1 MIRILLFISGFLI
14 FNAHADISISSPKLK
29 FNNQDER
36 IIEFRI
42 NDEKIQDDDIVIK
55 AYKSDDILEYQDFA
69 YLILKNYEDYQILEI
84 IIDKKFEENYFSFR
98 IEISNEVSK
107 DIFVFLPSR
116 LIDSEQKV
124 TKNIIEK
131 NPSQLVYEKENYF
144 SLKPIPEISEE
155 PTKDAEQII
164 NADEITTMWSL
175 ASQFKEETNASIYQI
190 MWSIYLGNKD
200 AFIKDNINL
209 IRSDIDIIIPSS
221 SKMTLVSDDE
231 ARSSILKMNKSFSI
245 DFAPAAKSLLVLT
258 APKIQSQ
265 SEKINTDEKQ
275 DEKIKIDLSQENT
288 VDAKSFVEKNTKT
301 LVMDLENDPISN
313 LIEESKNKP
322 NEISDIGL
330 SRFDLLFV
338 AIISVL
344 SGILSALIYIQL
356 KSKKDNKIKYDFI
369 EAADNDS
376 KIDGLPKGLSIE
388 NNHDEQ
394 QIDLAYTYYEMGN
407 YEDAVKILNQI
418 IKNSKITSIKT
429 KAEELLAMIQK

>member
-1 MIRILLFISGFLI
+1 VIRILLFISGFLI

-84 IIDKKFEENYFSFR
+84 IIDNKFEENYFSFR

-131 NPSQLVYEKENYF
+131 NSSQLVYEKK
-144 SLKPIPEISEE
+144 LIPEISEE

-209 IRSDIDIIIPSS
+209 IRNDIDIIIPTSS
-221 SKMTLVSDDE
+221 QMTSVSDDE

-265 SEKINTDEKQ
+265 NEKINTNEKQ
-275 DEKIKIDLSQENT
+275 DEKIKIDLSQENA
-288 VDAKSFVEKNTKT
+288 VDAKSFIEKNTKT
-301 LVMDLENDPISN
+301 LVMNLENDPISN

-322 NEISDIGL
+322 NEISDTGL

-344 SGILSALIYIQL
+344 SGILIALIYIQL

>member
-84 IIDKKFEENYFSFR
+84 IIDNKFEENYFSFR

-131 NPSQLVYEKENYF
+131 NSSQLVYEKK
-144 SLKPIPEISEE
+144 LIPEISEE

-209 IRSDIDIIIPSS
+209 IRSDIDIIIPTSS
-221 SKMTLVSDDE
+221 QMTSVSDDE

-245 DFAPAAKSLLVLT
+245 DFAPAAKSLLVLS

-265 SEKINTDEKQ
+265 NEKINTNEKQ
-275 DEKIKIDLSQENT
+275 DEKIKIDLSQENA
-288 VDAKSFVEKNTKT
+288 VDAKSFIEKNTKT

-322 NEISDIGL
+322 NEISDTGL

-344 SGILSALIYIQL
+344 SGILIALIYIQL

>member
-1 MIRILLFISGFLI
+1 MIRILFFISGFLI

-84 IIDKKFEENYFSFR
+84 IIDNKFEENYFSFR

-131 NPSQLVYEKENYF
+131 NSSQLVYEKK
-144 SLKPIPEISEE
+144 LIPEISEE

-209 IRSDIDIIIPSS
+209 IRSDIDIIIPTSS
-221 SKMTLVSDDE
+221 QMTSVSDDE

-265 SEKINTDEKQ
+265 NVKINTNEKQ
-275 DEKIKIDLSQENT
+275 DEKIKIDLSQENA
-288 VDAKSFVEKNTKT
+288 VDAKSFIEKNTKT

-322 NEISDIGL
+322 NEISDTGL

-344 SGILSALIYIQL
+344 SGILIALIYIQL

-418 IKNSKITSIKT
+418 IKTSKITSIKT
-429 KAEELLAMIQK
+429 KADDLLAMIKK

>member
-1 MIRILLFISGFLI
+1 MIRILFFISGFLI

-84 IIDKKFEENYFSFR
+84 IIDNKFEENYFSFR

-131 NPSQLVYEKENYF
+131 NSSQLVYEKK
-144 SLKPIPEISEE
+144 LIPEISEE

-190 MWSIYLGNKD
+190 MWSIYLGNKN

-209 IRSDIDIIIPSS
+209 IRNDIDIIIPTSS
-221 SKMTLVSDDE
+221 QMTSVSDDE

-265 SEKINTDEKQ
+265 NVKINTNEKQ
-275 DEKIKIDLSQENT
+275 DEKIKIDLSQENA
-288 VDAKSFVEKNTKT
+288 VDAKSFIEKNTKT

-322 NEISDIGL
+322 NEISDTGL

-344 SGILSALIYIQL
+344 SGILIALIYIQL

>member
-1 MIRILLFISGFLI
+1 VIRILFFISGFLI

-84 IIDKKFEENYFSFR
+84 IIDNKFEENYFSFR

-131 NPSQLVYEKENYF
+131 NSSQLVYEKK
-144 SLKPIPEISEE
+144 LIPEISEE

-209 IRSDIDIIIPSS
+209 IRNDIDIIIPTSS
-221 SKMTLVSDDE
+221 QMTSVSDDE

-265 SEKINTDEKQ
+265 NVKINTNEKQ
-275 DEKIKIDLSQENT
+275 DEKIKIDLSQENA
-288 VDAKSFVEKNTKT
+288 VDAKSFIEKNTKT

-322 NEISDIGL
+322 NEISDTGL

-344 SGILSALIYIQL
+344 SGILIALIYIQL

>member
-84 IIDKKFEENYFSFR
+84 IIDNKFEENYFSFR

-131 NPSQLVYEKENYF
+131 NSSQLVYEKK
-144 SLKPIPEISEE
+144 LIPEISEE

-209 IRSDIDIIIPSS
+209 IRSDIDIIIPTSS
-221 SKMTLVSDDE
+221 QMTSVSDDE

-265 SEKINTDEKQ
+265 NEKINTNEKQ
-275 DEKIKIDLSQENT
+275 DEKIKIDLSQENA
-288 VDAKSFVEKNTKT
+288 VDAKSFIEKNTKT
-301 LVMDLENDPISN
+301 LVMNLENDPISN

-322 NEISDIGL
+322 NEISDTGL

-344 SGILSALIYIQL
+344 SGILIALIYIQL

>member
-84 IIDKKFEENYFSFR
+84 IIDNKFEENYFSFR

-131 NPSQLVYEKENYF
+131 NSSQLVYEKK
-144 SLKPIPEISEE
+144 LIPEISEE

-209 IRSDIDIIIPSS
+209 IRSDIDIIIPTSS
-221 SKMTLVSDDE
+221 QMTSVSDDE

-322 NEISDIGL
+322 NEISDTGL

-344 SGILSALIYIQL
+344 SGILIALIYIQL

>member
-1 MIRILLFISGFLI
+1 MIRILFFISGFLI

-84 IIDKKFEENYFSFR
+84 IIDNKFEENYFSFR

-131 NPSQLVYEKENYF
+131 NSSQLVYEKK
-144 SLKPIPEISEE
+144 LIPEISEE

-209 IRSDIDIIIPSS
+209 IRSDIDIIIPTSS
-221 SKMTLVSDDE
+221 QMTSVSDDE

-265 SEKINTDEKQ
+265 NVKINTNEKQ
-275 DEKIKIDLSQENT
+275 DEKIKIDLSQENA
-288 VDAKSFVEKNTKT
+288 VDAKSFIEKNTKT

-322 NEISDIGL
+322 NEISDTGL

-344 SGILSALIYIQL
+344 SGILIALIYIQL

>member
-84 IIDKKFEENYFSFR
+84 IIDNKFEENYFSFR

-131 NPSQLVYEKENYF
+131 NSSQLVYEKK
-144 SLKPIPEISEE
+144 LIPEISEE

-164 NADEITTMWSL
+164 DADEITTMWSL

-221 SKMTLVSDDE
+221 LKMTLVSDDE

-275 DEKIKIDLSQENT
+275 DEKIKIDLSQENA
-288 VDAKSFVEKNTKT
+288 VDAKSFIEKNTKT
-301 LVMDLENDPISN
+301 LDMNLENDPISN

-322 NEISDIGL
+322 NEISDSGL

-344 SGILSALIYIQL
+344 SGILIALIYIQL

-418 IKNSKITSIKT
+418 IKNSKITSIKN

>member
-84 IIDKKFEENYFSFR
+84 IIDNKFEENYFSFR

-124 TKNIIEK
+124 TKNTIEK
-131 NPSQLVYEKENYF
+131 NSSQLVYEKK
-144 SLKPIPEISEE
+144 LIPEISEE

-190 MWSIYLGNKD
+190 MWSIYLGNKN

-209 IRSDIDIIIPSS
+209 IRNDIDIIIPTSS
-221 SKMTLVSDDE
+221 QMTSVSDDE

-275 DEKIKIDLSQENT
+275 DEKIKIDLSQENA
-288 VDAKSFVEKNTKT
+288 VDAKSFIEKNTKT

-322 NEISDIGL
+322 NEISDTGL

-344 SGILSALIYIQL
+344 SGILIALIYIQL

-418 IKNSKITSIKT
+418 IKTSKITSIKT
-429 KAEELLAMIQK
+429 KADDLLAMIKK

>member
-1 MIRILLFISGFLI
+1 MIRILFFISGFLI

-84 IIDKKFEENYFSFR
+84 IIDNKFEENYFSFR

-131 NPSQLVYEKENYF
+131 NSSQLVYEKK
-144 SLKPIPEISEE
+144 LIPEISEE

-209 IRSDIDIIIPSS
+209 IRSDIDIIIPTSS
-221 SKMTLVSDDE
+221 QMTSVSDDE

-265 SEKINTDEKQ
+265 NVKINTNEKQ
-275 DEKIKIDLSQENT
+275 DEKIKIDLSQENA
-288 VDAKSFVEKNTKT
+288 VDAKSFIEKNTKT
-301 LVMDLENDPISN
+301 LVMNLENDPISN

-322 NEISDIGL
+322 NEISDTGL

-344 SGILSALIYIQL
+344 SGILIALIYIQL

>member
-84 IIDKKFEENYFSFR
+84 IIDNKFEENYFSFR

-131 NPSQLVYEKENYF
+131 NSSQLVYEKK
-144 SLKPIPEISEE
+144 LIPEISEE

-209 IRSDIDIIIPSS
+209 IRSDIDIIIPTSS
-221 SKMTLVSDDE
+221 QMTSVSDDE

-265 SEKINTDEKQ
+265 NVKINTNEKQ
-275 DEKIKIDLSQENT
+275 DEKIKIDLSQENA
-288 VDAKSFVEKNTKT
+288 VDAKSFIEKNTKT

-322 NEISDIGL
+322 NEISDTGL

-344 SGILSALIYIQL
+344 SGILIALIYIQL

>member
-84 IIDKKFEENYFSFR
+84 IIDNKFEENYFSFR

-131 NPSQLVYEKENYF
+131 NSSQLVYEKK
-144 SLKPIPEISEE
+144 LIPEISEE

-209 IRSDIDIIIPSS
+209 IRNDIDIIIPTSS
-221 SKMTLVSDDE
+221 QMTSVSDDE

-265 SEKINTDEKQ
+265 NVKINTNEKQ
-275 DEKIKIDLSQENT
+275 DEKIKIDLSQENA
-288 VDAKSFVEKNTKT
+288 VDAKSFIEKNTKT

-322 NEISDIGL
+322 NEISDTGL

-344 SGILSALIYIQL
+344 SGILIALIYIQL

>member
-1 MIRILLFISGFLI
+1 
-14 FNAHADISISSPKLK
+14 
-29 FNNQDER
+29 
-36 IIEFRI
+36 
-42 NDEKIQDDDIVIK
+42 
-55 AYKSDDILEYQDFA
+55 
-69 YLILKNYEDYQILEI
+69 
-84 IIDKKFEENYFSFR
+84 
-98 IEISNEVSK
+98 
-107 DIFVFLPSR
+107 
-116 LIDSEQKV
+116 
-124 TKNIIEK
+124 
-131 NPSQLVYEKENYF
+131 
-144 SLKPIPEISEE
+144 
-155 PTKDAEQII
+155 
-164 NADEITTMWSL
+164 MWSL

-209 IRSDIDIIIPSS
+209 IRSDIDIIIPTSS
-221 SKMTLVSDDE
+221 PMTSVSDDE

-322 NEISDIGL
+322 NEISDTGL

-344 SGILSALIYIQL
+344 SGILIALIYIQL

>member
-1 MIRILLFISGFLI
+1 MIRILFFISGFLI

-84 IIDKKFEENYFSFR
+84 IIDNKFEENYFSFR

-131 NPSQLVYEKENYF
+131 NSSQLVYEKK
-144 SLKPIPEISEE
+144 LIPEISEE

-209 IRSDIDIIIPSS
+209 IRNDIDIIIPTSS
-221 SKMTLVSDDE
+221 QMTSVSDDE

-265 SEKINTDEKQ
+265 NVKINTNEKQ
-275 DEKIKIDLSQENT
+275 DEKIKIDLSQENA
-288 VDAKSFVEKNTKT
+288 VDAKSFIEKNTKT

-322 NEISDIGL
+322 NEISDTGL

-344 SGILSALIYIQL
+344 SGILIALIYIQL

>member
-1 MIRILLFISGFLI
+1 MIRILFFISGFLI

-84 IIDKKFEENYFSFR
+84 IIDNKFEENYFSFR

-131 NPSQLVYEKENYF
+131 NSSQLVYEKK
-144 SLKPIPEISEE
+144 LIPEISEE

-209 IRSDIDIIIPSS
+209 IRNDIDIIIPTSS
-221 SKMTLVSDDE
+221 QMTSVSDDE

-265 SEKINTDEKQ
+265 NVKINTNEKQ
-275 DEKIKIDLSQENT
+275 DEKIKIDLSQENA
-288 VDAKSFVEKNTKT
+288 VDAKSFIEKNTKT
-301 LVMDLENDPISN
+301 LVMNLENDPISN

-322 NEISDIGL
+322 NEISDTGL

-344 SGILSALIYIQL
+344 SGILIALIYIQL

>member
-84 IIDKKFEENYFSFR
+84 IIDNKFEENYFSFR

-131 NPSQLVYEKENYF
+131 NSSQLVYEKK
-144 SLKPIPEISEE
+144 LIPEISEE

-209 IRSDIDIIIPSS
+209 IRSDIDIIIPTSS
-221 SKMTLVSDDE
+221 QMTSVSDDE

-265 SEKINTDEKQ
+265 NEKINTNEKQ
-275 DEKIKIDLSQENT
+275 DEKIKIDLSQENA
-288 VDAKSFVEKNTKT
+288 VDAKSFIEKNTKT
-301 LVMDLENDPISN
+301 LVMNLENDPISN

-322 NEISDIGL
+322 NEISDTGL

-344 SGILSALIYIQL
+344 SGILIALIYIQL

-418 IKNSKITSIKT
+418 IKTSKITSIKT
-429 KAEELLAMIQK
+429 KADDLLAMIKK

>member
-84 IIDKKFEENYFSFR
+84 IIDNKFEDNYFSFR

-131 NPSQLVYEKENYF
+131 NSSQLVYEKK
-144 SLKPIPEISEE
+144 LIPEISEE

-209 IRSDIDIIIPSS
+209 IRSDIDIIIPTSS
-221 SKMTLVSDDE
+221 QMTSVSDDE

-265 SEKINTDEKQ
+265 NEKINTNEKQ
-275 DEKIKIDLSQENT
+275 DEKIKIDLSQENA
-288 VDAKSFVEKNTKT
+288 VDAKSFIEKNTKT

-322 NEISDIGL
+322 NEISDTGL

-344 SGILSALIYIQL
+344 SGILIALIYIQL

>member
-1 MIRILLFISGFLI
+1 MIRILFFISGFLI

-84 IIDKKFEENYFSFR
+84 IIDNKFEENYFSFR

-131 NPSQLVYEKENYF
+131 NSSQLVYEKK
-144 SLKPIPEISEE
+144 LIPEISEE

-190 MWSIYLGNKD
+190 MWSIYLGNKN

-209 IRSDIDIIIPSS
+209 IRNDIDIIIPTSS
-221 SKMTLVSDDE
+221 QMTSVSDDE

-265 SEKINTDEKQ
+265 NEKINTNEKQ
-275 DEKIKIDLSQENT
+275 DEKIKIDLSQENA
-288 VDAKSFVEKNTKT
+288 VDAKSFIEKNTKT

-322 NEISDIGL
+322 NEISDTGL

-344 SGILSALIYIQL
+344 SGILIALIYIQL

>member
-1 MIRILLFISGFLI
+1 MIRILFFISGFLI

-84 IIDKKFEENYFSFR
+84 IIDNKFEENYFSFR

-131 NPSQLVYEKENYF
+131 NSSQLVYEKK
-144 SLKPIPEISEE
+144 LIPEISEE

-190 MWSIYLGNKD
+190 MWSIYLGNKN
-200 AFIKDNINL
+200 AFIKGNINL
-209 IRSDIDIIIPSS
+209 IRNDIDIIIPTSS
-221 SKMTLVSDDE
+221 QMTSVSDDE

-245 DFAPAAKSLLVLT
+245 DFAPAAKSLLVLS

-265 SEKINTDEKQ
+265 NEKINTNEKQ
-275 DEKIKIDLSQENT
+275 DEKIKIDLSQENA
-288 VDAKSFVEKNTKT
+288 VDAKSFIEKNTKT

-322 NEISDIGL
+322 NEISDTGL

-344 SGILSALIYIQL
+344 SGILIALIYIQL

>member
-84 IIDKKFEENYFSFR
+84 IIDNKFEENYFSFR

-131 NPSQLVYEKENYF
+131 NSSQLVYEKK
-144 SLKPIPEISEE
+144 LIPEISEE

-209 IRSDIDIIIPSS
+209 IRSDIDIIIPTSS
-221 SKMTLVSDDE
+221 QMTSVSDDE

-245 DFAPAAKSLLVLT
+245 DFAPAAKSLLILT

-265 SEKINTDEKQ
+265 NEKINTNEKQ
-275 DEKIKIDLSQENT
+275 DEKIKIDLSQENA
-288 VDAKSFVEKNTKT
+288 VDAKSFIEKNTKT
-301 LVMDLENDPISN
+301 LVMNLENDPISN

-322 NEISDIGL
+322 NEISDTGL

-344 SGILSALIYIQL
+344 SGILIALIYIQL

>member
-1 MIRILLFISGFLI
+1 MIRILFFISGFLI

-84 IIDKKFEENYFSFR
+84 IIDNKFEENYFSFR

-131 NPSQLVYEKENYF
+131 NSSQLVYEKK
-144 SLKPIPEISEE
+144 LIPEISEE

-190 MWSIYLGNKD
+190 MWSIYLGNKN

-209 IRSDIDIIIPSS
+209 IRNDIDIIIPTSS
-221 SKMTLVSDDE
+221 QMTSVSDDE

-265 SEKINTDEKQ
+265 NVKINTNEKQ
-275 DEKIKIDLSQENT
+275 DEKIKIDLSQENA
-288 VDAKSFVEKNTKT
+288 VDAKSFIEKNTKT

-322 NEISDIGL
+322 NEISDTGL

-344 SGILSALIYIQL
+344 SGILIALIYIQL

-394 QIDLAYTYYEMGN
+394 QIDLAYTYYEMGK

>member
-14 FNAHADISISSPKLK
+14 FNVHADISISSPKLK

-84 IIDKKFEENYFSFR
+84 IIDNKFEENYFSFR

-131 NPSQLVYEKENYF
+131 NSSQLVYEKK
-144 SLKPIPEISEE
+144 LIPEISEE

-164 NADEITTMWSL
+164 DADEITTMWSL

-209 IRSDIDIIIPSS
+209 IRSDIDIIIPTSS
-221 SKMTLVSDDE
+221 QMTSVSDDE

-265 SEKINTDEKQ
+265 NEKINTNEKQ
-275 DEKIKIDLSQENT
+275 DEKIKIDLSQENA
-288 VDAKSFVEKNTKT
+288 VDAKSFIEKNTKT
-301 LVMDLENDPISN
+301 LFMNLENDPISN

-322 NEISDIGL
+322 NEISDTGL

-344 SGILSALIYIQL
+344 SGILIALIYIQL

-418 IKNSKITSIKT
+418 IKNSKITSIKN

>member
-84 IIDKKFEENYFSFR
+84 IIDNKFEENYFSFR

-131 NPSQLVYEKENYF
+131 NSSQLVYEKK
-144 SLKPIPEISEE
+144 LIPEISEE

-209 IRSDIDIIIPSS
+209 IRSDIDIIIPTSS
-221 SKMTLVSDDE
+221 QMTSVSDDE

-265 SEKINTDEKQ
+265 NVKINTNEKQ
-275 DEKIKIDLSQENT
+275 DEKIKIDLSQENA
-288 VDAKSFVEKNTKT
+288 VDAKSFIEKNTKT

-322 NEISDIGL
+322 NEISDTGL

-344 SGILSALIYIQL
+344 SGILIALIYIQL

-418 IKNSKITSIKT
+418 IKTSKITSIKT
-429 KAEELLAMIQK
+429 KADDLLAMIKK

>member
-1 MIRILLFISGFLI
+1 VIRILFFISGFLI

-84 IIDKKFEENYFSFR
+84 IIDNKFEENYFSFR

-131 NPSQLVYEKENYF
+131 NSSQLVYEKK
-144 SLKPIPEISEE
+144 LIPEISEE

-209 IRSDIDIIIPSS
+209 IRSDIDIIIPTSS
-221 SKMTLVSDDE
+221 QMTSVSDDE

-265 SEKINTDEKQ
+265 NVKINTNEKQ
-275 DEKIKIDLSQENT
+275 DEKIKIDLSQENA
-288 VDAKSFVEKNTKT
+288 VDAKSFIEKNTKT
-301 LVMDLENDPISN
+301 LVMNLENDPISN

-322 NEISDIGL
+322 NEISDTGL

-344 SGILSALIYIQL
+344 SGILIALIYIQL

>member
-1 MIRILLFISGFLI
+1 VIRILLFISGFLI

-84 IIDKKFEENYFSFR
+84 IIDNKFEENYFSFR

-131 NPSQLVYEKENYF
+131 NSSQLVYEKK
-144 SLKPIPEISEE
+144 LIPEISEE

-209 IRSDIDIIIPSS
+209 IRSDIDIIIPTSS
-221 SKMTLVSDDE
+221 QMTSVSDDE

-265 SEKINTDEKQ
+265 NEKINTNEKQ
-275 DEKIKIDLSQENT
+275 DEKIKIDLSQENA
-288 VDAKSFVEKNTKT
+288 VDAKSFIEKNTKT
-301 LVMDLENDPISN
+301 LVMNLENDPISN

-322 NEISDIGL
+322 NEISDTGL

-344 SGILSALIYIQL
+344 SGILIALIYIQL

>member
-1 MIRILLFISGFLI
+1 MIRILFFISGFLI

-84 IIDKKFEENYFSFR
+84 IIDNKFEENYFSFR

-131 NPSQLVYEKENYF
+131 NSSQLVYEKK
-144 SLKPIPEISEE
+144 LIPEISEE

-209 IRSDIDIIIPSS
+209 IRSDIDIIIPTSS
-221 SKMTLVSDDE
+221 QMTSVSDDE

-265 SEKINTDEKQ
+265 NEKINTNEKQ
-275 DEKIKIDLSQENT
+275 DEKIKIDLSQENA
-288 VDAKSFVEKNTKT
+288 VDAKSFIEKNTKT

-322 NEISDIGL
+322 NEISDTGL

-344 SGILSALIYIQL
+344 SGILIALIYIQL

-418 IKNSKITSIKT
+418 IKTSKITSIKT
-429 KAEELLAMIQK
+429 KADDLLAMIKK

>member
-84 IIDKKFEENYFSFR
+84 IIDNKFEENYFSFR

-131 NPSQLVYEKENYF
+131 NSSQLVYEKK
-144 SLKPIPEISEE
+144 LIPEISEE

-209 IRSDIDIIIPSS
+209 IRNDIDIIIPTSS
-221 SKMTLVSDDE
+221 QMTSVSDDE

-265 SEKINTDEKQ
+265 NVKINTNEKQ
-275 DEKIKIDLSQENT
+275 DEKIKIDLSQENA
-288 VDAKSFVEKNTKT
+288 VDAKSFIEKNTKT
-301 LVMDLENDPISN
+301 LVMNLENDPISN

-322 NEISDIGL
+322 NEISDTGL

-344 SGILSALIYIQL
+344 SGILIALIYIQL

>member
-84 IIDKKFEENYFSFR
+84 IIDNKFEENYFSFR

-131 NPSQLVYEKENYF
+131 NSSQLVYEKK
-144 SLKPIPEISEE
+144 LIPEISEE

-265 SEKINTDEKQ
+265 NEKINTNEKQ
-275 DEKIKIDLSQENT
+275 DEKIKIDLSQENA
-288 VDAKSFVEKNTKT
+288 VDAKSFIEKNTKT

-322 NEISDIGL
+322 NEISDTGL

-344 SGILSALIYIQL
+344 SGILIALIYIQL

>member
-84 IIDKKFEENYFSFR
+84 IIDNKFEENYFSFR

-131 NPSQLVYEKENYF
+131 NSSQLVYEKK
-144 SLKPIPEISEE
+144 LIPEISEE

-209 IRSDIDIIIPSS
+209 IRNDIDIIIPTSS
-221 SKMTLVSDDE
+221 QMTSVSDDE

-265 SEKINTDEKQ
+265 NEKINTNEKQ
-275 DEKIKIDLSQENT
+275 DEKIKIDLSQENA
-288 VDAKSFVEKNTKT
+288 VDAKSFIEKNTKT
-301 LVMDLENDPISN
+301 LVMNLENDPISN

-322 NEISDIGL
+322 NEISDTGL

-344 SGILSALIYIQL
+344 SGILIALIYIQL

>member
-1 MIRILLFISGFLI
+1 VIRILFFISGFLI

-84 IIDKKFEENYFSFR
+84 IIDNKFEENYFSFR

-131 NPSQLVYEKENYF
+131 NSSQLVYEKK
-144 SLKPIPEISEE
+144 LIPEISEE

-190 MWSIYLGNKD
+190 MWSIYLGNKN

-209 IRSDIDIIIPSS
+209 IRNDIDIIIPTSS
-221 SKMTLVSDDE
+221 QMTSVSDDE

-265 SEKINTDEKQ
+265 NVKINTNEKQ
-275 DEKIKIDLSQENT
+275 DEKIKIDLSQENA
-288 VDAKSFVEKNTKT
+288 VDAKSFIEKNTKT

-322 NEISDIGL
+322 NEISDTGL

-344 SGILSALIYIQL
+344 SGILIALIYIQL

>member
-1 MIRILLFISGFLI
+1 VIRILFFISGFLI

-42 NDEKIQDDDIVIK
+42 NYVKIQDDDIVIK

-84 IIDKKFEENYFSFR
+84 IIDNKFEENYFSFR

-131 NPSQLVYEKENYF
+131 NSSQLVYEKK
-144 SLKPIPEISEE
+144 LIPEISEE

-209 IRSDIDIIIPSS
+209 IRSDIDIIIPTSS
-221 SKMTLVSDDE
+221 QMTSVSDDE

-265 SEKINTDEKQ
+265 NVKINTNEKQ
-275 DEKIKIDLSQENT
+275 DEKIKIDLSQENA
-288 VDAKSFVEKNTKT
+288 VDAKSFIEKNTKT

-322 NEISDIGL
+322 NEISDTGL

-344 SGILSALIYIQL
+344 SGILIALIYIQL

>member
-1 MIRILLFISGFLI
+1 MIRILFFISGFLI

-84 IIDKKFEENYFSFR
+84 IIDNKFEENYFSFR

-131 NPSQLVYEKENYF
+131 NSSQLVYEKK
-144 SLKPIPEISEE
+144 LIPEISEE

-175 ASQFKEETNASIYQI
+175 ASEFKEETNASIYQI

-209 IRSDIDIIIPSS
+209 IRNDIDIIIPTSS
-221 SKMTLVSDDE
+221 QMTSVSDDE

-265 SEKINTDEKQ
+265 NVKINTNEKQ
-275 DEKIKIDLSQENT
+275 DEKIKIDLSQENA
-288 VDAKSFVEKNTKT
+288 VDAKSFIEKNTKT

-322 NEISDIGL
+322 NEISDTGL

-344 SGILSALIYIQL
+344 SGILIALIYIQL

>member
-84 IIDKKFEENYFSFR
+84 IIDNKFEENYFSFR

-131 NPSQLVYEKENYF
+131 NSSQLVYEKK
-144 SLKPIPEISEE
+144 LIPEISEE

-190 MWSIYLGNKD
+190 MWSIYLGNKN

-209 IRSDIDIIIPSS
+209 IRNDIDIIIPTSS
-221 SKMTLVSDDE
+221 QMTSVSDDE

-265 SEKINTDEKQ
+265 NEKINTNEKQ
-275 DEKIKIDLSQENT
+275 DEKIKIDLSQENA
-288 VDAKSFVEKNTKT
+288 VDAKSFIEKNTKT
-301 LVMDLENDPISN
+301 LVMNLENDPISN

-322 NEISDIGL
+322 NEISDTGL

-344 SGILSALIYIQL
+344 SGILIALIYIQL

>member
-1 MIRILLFISGFLI
+1 VIRILFFISGFLI

-84 IIDKKFEENYFSFR
+84 IIDNKFEENYFSFR

-131 NPSQLVYEKENYF
+131 NSSQLVYEKK
-144 SLKPIPEISEE
+144 LIPEISEE

-190 MWSIYLGNKD
+190 MWSIYLGNKN

-209 IRSDIDIIIPSS
+209 IRSDIDIIIPTSS
-221 SKMTLVSDDE
+221 QMTSVSDDE

-265 SEKINTDEKQ
+265 NVKINTNEKQ
-275 DEKIKIDLSQENT
+275 DEKIKIDLSQENA
-288 VDAKSFVEKNTKT
+288 VDAKSFIEKNTKT

-322 NEISDIGL
+322 NEISDTGL

-344 SGILSALIYIQL
+344 SGILIALIYIQL

>member
-84 IIDKKFEENYFSFR
+84 IIDNKFEENYFSFR

-131 NPSQLVYEKENYF
+131 NSSQLVYEKK
-144 SLKPIPEISEE
+144 LIPEISEE

-209 IRSDIDIIIPSS
+209 IRSDIDIIIPTSS
-221 SKMTLVSDDE
+221 QMTSVSDDE

-265 SEKINTDEKQ
+265 NEKINTNEKQ
-275 DEKIKIDLSQENT
+275 DEKIKIDLSQENA
-288 VDAKSFVEKNTKT
+288 VDAKSFIEKNTKT

-322 NEISDIGL
+322 NEISDTGL

-344 SGILSALIYIQL
+344 SGILIALIYIQL

>member
-1 MIRILLFISGFLI
+1 MIRILFFISGFLI

-84 IIDKKFEENYFSFR
+84 IIDNKFEENYFSFR

-131 NPSQLVYEKENYF
+131 NSSQLVYEKK
-144 SLKPIPEISEE
+144 LIPEISEE

-209 IRSDIDIIIPSS
+209 IRSDIDIIIPTSS
-221 SKMTLVSDDE
+221 QMTSVSDDE

-265 SEKINTDEKQ
+265 NEKINTNEKQ
-275 DEKIKIDLSQENT
+275 DEKIKIDLSQENA
-288 VDAKSFVEKNTKT
+288 VDAKSFIEKNTKT
-301 LVMDLENDPISN
+301 LVMNLENDPISN

-322 NEISDIGL
+322 NEISDTGL

-344 SGILSALIYIQL
+344 SGILIALIYIQL

>member
-84 IIDKKFEENYFSFR
+84 IIDNKFEENYFSFR

-131 NPSQLVYEKENYF
+131 NSSQLVYEKK
-144 SLKPIPEISEE
+144 LIPEISEE

-190 MWSIYLGNKD
+190 MWSIYLGNKN

-209 IRSDIDIIIPSS
+209 IRNDIDIIIPTSS
-221 SKMTLVSDDE
+221 QMTSVSDDE

-265 SEKINTDEKQ
+265 NVKINTNEKQ
-275 DEKIKIDLSQENT
+275 DEKIKIDLSQENA
-288 VDAKSFVEKNTKT
+288 VDAKSFIEKNTKT

-322 NEISDIGL
+322 NEISDTGL

-344 SGILSALIYIQL
+344 SGILIALIYIQL